1 MKKVVAIVGPTAVGK
16 TDISIAVA
24 KRYNSEIISG
34 DSTQVYKGLNI
45 GTAKIT
51 EEEKQNIIHHFID
64 VVEPDEEYDVKT
76 YQKEVREK
84 IKEIDYPLIVGGTG
98 LYIKSVLDNYDFSS
112 DGRSSKFEKGF
123 KDLSDE
129 ELFKLLEEKDYEAS
143 LKTHPNNRRRVLRA
157 LQLSDKPKPTDKDQ
171 PYYDYVIIYLTMS
184 RPKIYERVNLR
195 ADIMLEEGLL
205 DEVKSL
211 REKGYKPNIINYKQ
225 LNDYLDGNLTLDEA
239 INELKKVTRRYAKRQ
254 ETWFNNQ
261 MITKKVDVT
270 NKEKALEEIF
280 SILDEF
286 WG

>member
-1 MKKVVAIVGPTAVGK
+1 MVGK

-129 ELFKLLEEKDYEAS
+129 ELFKLLEEKDYEA
-143 LKTHPNNRRRVLRA
+143 LMKDA
-157 LQLSDKPKPTDKDQ
+157 EELQ
-171 PYYDYVIIYLTMS
+171 
-184 RPKIYERVNLR
+184 
-195 ADIMLEEGLL
+195 
-205 DEVKSL
+205 
-211 REKGYKPNIINYKQ
+211 
-225 LNDYLDGNLTLDEA
+225 
-239 INELKKVTRRYAKRQ
+239 
-254 ETWFNNQ
+254 
-261 MITKKVDVT
+261 
-270 NKEKALEEIF
+270 
-280 SILDEF
+280 
-286 WG
+286 